1 MRSIAKRGRQ
11 GAVITHPTRA
21 TGKTATTALAAIC
34 QPSHPQS
41 GAQIDQSIATAN
53 ATAMIPN
60 IIFSQ
65 GTFSSGPRFE
75 VGAGAGFGEE
85 FGVKSLMFFIAVLP
99 FFLQK
104 RRRRFR
110 AFGFV
115 HSVECRIQL

>member
-1 MRSIAKRGRQ
+1 
-11 GAVITHPTRA
+11 
-21 TGKTATTALAAIC
+21 
-34 QPSHPQS
+34 
-41 GAQIDQSIATAN
+41 
-53 ATAMIPN
+53 MIPN

-65 GTFSSGPRFE
+65 GTFSIGPRFV

-85 FGVKSLMFFIAVLP
+85 FGVKLLMFFIAVLP

-104 RRRRFR
+104 RRRFR